1 MGRKHQTYPESESKE
16 RQLRK
21 KIREQEKE
29 IERLKA
35 ELKTLN
41 KAFGKTATY
50 IKDNLDNVSVEKV
63 IKGVKKDKSM
73 KEIKEENTC
82 PDCGGSIKH
91 SKLPFGSIN
100 ICLSA
105 CGWRQVMKGNSN
117 E

>member
-1 MGRKHQTYPESESKE
+1 MGRKHRTYPESESKE

-21 KIREQEKE
+21 KIKEQEKE
-29 IERLKA
+29 IERLKS

-41 KAFGKTATY
+41 KAFNKTAGY

-73 KEIKEENTC
+73 KEIREENTC
-82 PDCGGSIKH
+82 PDCGGAVKY
-91 SKLPFGSIN
+91 SKLPFGSIS

-105 CGWRQVMKGNSN
+105 CGYREVKKDSS